1 MGPSTDVA
9 RPRNLDWKRAAAL
22 LYGDWGTSK
31 AYVIGYAFLAMQF
44 ASLHTIIAVSAIT
57 GLVGLNYLVV
67 CKHFPDGGGVYSAAR
82 SQGRTLAVIGALLLI
97 ADLTVTASL
106 SGYDAL
112 KYFFPTMPNVWVPG
126 LTMIAVLAFGVL
138 NSFGPRHSGGLAVAL
153 AVPMVL
159 LVIVLIAMAVPH
171 LTSDLATP
179 ADVVR
184 MDPNHPPMHPWT
196 AFVSSILALS
206 GVEAIASLTGVLKLD
221 PGSTPEKPCVAR
233 EARRAIIPVAIE
245 VVGGTILLGWA
256 TMSLWKWS
264 HSAFSPGQTMT
275 ERLTEDSSHILRVL
289 GEEFAAKAFGHGWG
303 VGMGIVT
310 GIVVGL
316 LLLSAVNTAIAALI
330 GMLYT
335 LARDGEMPRPFLAL
349 NRHGV
354 PKLPLIVA
362 TVLPCIVLLITY
374 TDPDAALQTLGDL
387 YAIGVVGAITVNL
400 GSCTF
405 NKKLELKIWERGLF
419 GLTFLVLFCVE
430 VSLAY
435 EKHLALFFVVIV
447 LSVGFWLRALSHK
460 ASGLATVTVAREM
473 ADMVSPETIE
483 RLRPQPLTEGRKI
496 LVCARGVTPVLK
508 YALNEAHLHKAVL
521 CVLYMREIAVILG
534 GIQPRES
541 RRPRWQ
547 DDPQAAAIM
556 TLMLKVG
563 EETGVCVQPIYTVST
578 DPAGTIVDIAATL
591 GVDLVMLGSSHR
603 ATMVRLLKGNVI
615 ERVASNLPEDIELV
629 IHS

>member
-31 AYVIGYAFLAMQF
+31 AYVIGYAFLAMSF

-82 SQGRTLAVIGALLLI
+82 SQGRTLAVVGALLLI

-112 KYFFPTMPNVWVPG
+112 KYFFPNMANVWVPG
-126 LTMIAVLAFGVL
+126 LTMIAVIAFGVL

-159 LVIVLIAMAVPH
+159 LVVVLIALAAPH
-171 LTSDLATP
+171 LTTDLAPFPKGHTMGH
-179 ADVVR
+179 A
-184 MDPNHPPMHPWT
+184 WGS
-196 AFVSSILALS
+196 FVSSILALS

-221 PGSTPEKPCVAR
+221 PGSTLEKPQVGR

-264 HSAFSPGQTMT
+264 HSAFSPGQTMI
-275 ERLTEDSSHILRVL
+275 ERLTEDSSHVLRVL
-289 GEEFAAKAFGHGWG
+289 GEEFATKAFGHGWG
-303 VGMGIVT
+303 VGMGIIT

-374 TDPDAALQTLGDL
+374 TDPDAALATLGDL

-405 NKKLELKIWERGLF
+405 NKKLELKIWERGLL
-419 GLTFLVLFCVE
+419 GLTFLILFCVE
-430 VSLAY
+430 ISLAY

-460 ASGLATVTVAREM
+460 ASGLATVTVAKAM
-473 ADMVSPETIE
+473 AEMVSPETIA
-483 RLRPQPLTEGRKI
+483 RLRPQPLAEGGKI
-496 LVCARGVTPVLK
+496 LVCARGITPVLK
-508 YALNEAHLHKAVL
+508 YAITEAHLHKAVL
-521 CVLYMREIAVILG
+521 CVLYMREIAVLLG
-534 GIQPRES
+534 GAQPGEQ
-541 RRPRWQ
+541 RRARRQ

-556 TLMLKVG
+556 TLMLKLG
-563 EETGVCVQPIYTVST
+563 EETGVCVQPIYTVTT
-578 DPAGTIVDIAATL
+578 DPSMTIVDIAATL

-603 ATMVRLLKGNVI
+603 AALARLLKGNVI
-615 ERVASNLPEDIELV
+615 ERVASNLPEDIDLV
-629 IHS
+629 IHG

>member
-1 MGPSTDVA
+1 MGPTTDVA

-31 AYVIGYAFLAMQF
+31 AYVIGYAFLAMGF

-112 KYFFPTMPNVWVPG
+112 KYFFPTMPSVWVPG
-126 LTMIAVLAFGVL
+126 LTMLAVIAFGVL

-159 LVIVLIAMAVPH
+159 LMVVLIAMAVPH
-171 LTSDLATP
+171 LTTELAPFPIGHTKSH
-179 ADVVR
+179 A
-184 MDPNHPPMHPWT
+184 WGS
-196 AFVSSILALS
+196 FVSSILALS

-221 PGSTPEKPCVAR
+221 PGSTLEKPQVAR

-264 HSAFSPGQTMT
+264 HSAFSPEQTMLD
-275 ERLTEDSSHILRVL
+275 RLTQGHSHILRVL
-289 GEEFAAKAFGHGWG
+289 GEEFGTKWLGHGFG
-303 VGMGIVT
+303 AGMGIVV

-374 TDPDAALQTLGDL
+374 TDPDAALATLGEL

-419 GLTFLVLFCVE
+419 ALTFLVLFCVE
-430 VSLAY
+430 ISLAY

-447 LSVGFWLRALSHK
+447 LSIGFWLRALSHK

-473 ADMVSPETIE
+473 ADMVSPESIE
-483 RLRPQPLTEGRKI
+483 RLRPQPLIEGGKF

-534 GIQPRES
+534 GVQPREP
-541 RRPRWQ
+541 RRSRWQ

-578 DPAGTIVDIAATL
+578 DPASTIVDIAATL

-603 ATMVRLLKGNVI
+603 AAMARLLKGNVI
-615 ERVASNLPEDIELV
+615 ERVASNLPEDIQLV

>member
-1 MGPSTDVA
+1 MALSTDVA

-31 AYVIGYAFLAMQF
+31 AYVIGYAFLAMGF

-112 KYFFPTMPNVWVPG
+112 KYFFPNMPNVWVPG
-126 LTMIAVLAFGVL
+126 LTMIAVIAFGLL

-159 LVIVLIAMAVPH
+159 LVVVLIAMAVPH
-171 LTSDLATP
+171 LTTDLAPFPKGHTVGH
-179 ADVVR
+179 A
-184 MDPNHPPMHPWT
+184 WGS
-196 AFVSSILALS
+196 FVSSILALS

-221 PGSTPEKPCVAR
+221 PGSTPEKPQVAR

-264 HSAFSPGQTMT
+264 HSAFSPEQTMT

-289 GEEFAAKAFGHGWG
+289 GEEFGAKWLGHGFG
-303 VGMGIVT
+303 AGMGIVV
-310 GIVVGL
+310 GIIVGL

-374 TDPDAALQTLGDL
+374 TEPDKALETLGEL

-405 NKKLELKIWERGLF
+405 NKNLALKIWERGLF
-419 GLTFLVLFCVE
+419 GFTFLVLFCVE
-430 VSLAY
+430 ISLAY

-447 LSVGFWLRALSHK
+447 LSVGMWLRTLSHK

-473 ADMVSPETIE
+473 ADMVSAETIE
-483 RLRPQPLTEGRKI
+483 RLRPQPLVEGGKF

-534 GIQPRES
+534 GVQPREP
-541 RRPRWQ
+541 RRARWQ

-578 DPAGTIVDIAATL
+578 DPASTIVDIAATL

-603 ATMVRLLKGNVI
+603 AAMARLLKGNVI

>member
-1 MGPSTDVA
+1 MGPSLDVV

-31 AYVIGYAFLAMQF
+31 AYVIGYAFLAMGF

-126 LTMIAVLAFGVL
+126 LTMIAVIAFGVL

-159 LVIVLIAMAVPH
+159 LVVVLIALAAPH
-171 LTSDLATP
+171 LTTELAPFPKGHTVGH
-179 ADVVR
+179 A
-184 MDPNHPPMHPWT
+184 WGS
-196 AFVSSILALS
+196 FVSSILALS

-221 PGSTPEKPCVAR
+221 PGSTPEKPQVGR

-264 HSAFSPGQTMT
+264 HSAFDPGRTMI
-275 ERLTEDSSHILRVL
+275 ERITQDSSHVLRVL
-289 GEEFAAKAFGHGWG
+289 GEEFATKAFGHGAG
-303 VGMGIVT
+303 VAMGIVT

-374 TDPDAALQTLGDL
+374 TDPDAALATLGDL

-405 NKKLELKIWERGLF
+405 NKKLELKLWERGLL
-419 GLTFLVLFCVE
+419 GVTFLVLFCVE

-447 LSVGFWLRALSHK
+447 LSIGFWLRSLSHK
-460 ASGLATVTVAREM
+460 ASGLATITVSREV
-473 ADMVSPETIE
+473 ADTVNPEALAL
-483 RLRPQPLTEGRKI
+483 LRPGPLEEGRKF
-496 LVCARGVTPVLK
+496 LVSARGNTPVLK
-508 YALNEAHLHKAVL
+508 FALTEAKLHKAVL
-521 CVLYMREIAVILG
+521 CVLYIREIAVLLG
-534 GIQPRES
+534 AAQPES
-541 RRPRWQ
+541 KRARWQ
-547 DDPQAAAIM
+547 DDPQAGMIM
-556 TLMLKVG
+556 SLMLKLG
-563 EETGVCVQPIYTVST
+563 EETGVCVQPIYAVST

-591 GVDLVMLGSSHR
+591 GADHVMLGSSHR
-603 ATMVRLLKGNVI
+603 AKMARLLKGNVI
-615 ERVASNLPEDIELV
+615 ERVANQLPESIELI
-629 IHS
+629 IHG

>member
-1 MGPSTDVA
+1 MGPSLDVV

-31 AYVIGYAFLAMQF
+31 AYVIGYAFLAMGF
-44 ASLHTIIAVSAIT
+44 ASLHTIVAVSLIT

-82 SQGRTLAVIGALLLI
+82 SQGRTLAVVGALLLI

-126 LTMIAVLAFGVL
+126 LTMIAVIAFGVL
-138 NSFGPRHSGGLAVAL
+138 NSFGPRHSGGLAVGL

-159 LVIVLIAMAVPH
+159 LVVALIALSVPH
-171 LTSDLATP
+171 LTTELAPFPKGHTMGH
-179 ADVVR
+179 A
-184 MDPNHPPMHPWT
+184 WGS
-196 AFVSSILALS
+196 FVSSILALS

-221 PGSTPEKPCVAR
+221 PGSTLEKPQVGR

-245 VVGGTILLGWA
+245 VVVGTILLGWA

-264 HSAFSPGQTMT
+264 HSAFTPGKTMI
-275 ERLTEDSSHILRVL
+275 ERLTEDSSHVLRVL
-289 GEEFAAKAFGHGWG
+289 GEEFATKAFGHGAG
-303 VGMGIVT
+303 VATGVVT

-362 TVLPCIVLLITY
+362 TVLPCVVLLITY
-374 TDPDAALQTLGDL
+374 TDPDAALATLGDL
-387 YAIGVVGAITVNL
+387 YAIGVVGAIAVNL

-405 NKKLELKIWERGLF
+405 NKTLELKVWERALLGF
-419 GLTFLVLFCVE
+419 TFLVLFCVE

-447 LSVGFWLRALSHK
+447 LSVGFWLRSLSHK
-460 ASGLATVTVAREM
+460 ASGLATITVSREV
-473 ADMVSPETIE
+473 ADTVNPEALAL
-483 RLRPQPLTEGRKI
+483 LRPGPLEEGRKF
-496 LVCARGVTPVLK
+496 LVSARGNTPVLK
-508 YALNEAHLHKAVL
+508 YALTEAKLHKAVL
-521 CVLYMREIAVILG
+521 CVLYIREIAVLLG
-534 GIQPRES
+534 AAQPES
-541 RRPRWQ
+541 KRARWQ
-547 DDPQAAAIM
+547 DDPQAGMIM
-556 TLMLKVG
+556 SLMLKLG
-563 EETGVCVQPIYTVST
+563 EETGVCVQPIYAVST

-591 GVDLVMLGSSHR
+591 GADVVMLGSSHR
-603 ATMVRLLKGNVI
+603 AKMARLLKGNVI
-615 ERVASNLPEDIELV
+615 ERVALQLPESIDLI
-629 IHS
+629 IHG

>member
-31 AYVIGYAFLAMQF
+31 AYVIGYAFLAMGF

-112 KYFFPTMPNVWVPG
+112 KYFFPDMPNVWVPG
-126 LTMIAVLAFGVL
+126 LTMIAVIAFGVL
-138 NSFGPRHSGGLAVAL
+138 NAFGPRHSGGLAVAL

-159 LVIVLIAMAVPH
+159 LVIVLIALAAPH
-171 LTSDLATP
+171 LTTDLAP
-179 ADVVR
+179 F
-184 MDPNHPPMHPWT
+184 PPKHTVGHAWGS
-196 AFVSSILALS
+196 FVSSILALS

-221 PGSTPEKPCVAR
+221 PGSTFEKPSVSR
-233 EARRAIIPVAIE
+233 ESRRAIIPVAIE

-256 TMSLWKWS
+256 TMSLWKWG
-264 HSAFSPGQTMT
+264 HSAFSPEQTMLD
-275 ERLTEDSSHILRVL
+275 RLTQDSSHILRVL
-289 GEEFAAKAFGHGWG
+289 GEEFATKAFGHGYG
-303 VGMGIVT
+303 VVMGVVV
-310 GIVVGL
+310 GIIVGL

-335 LARDGEMPRPFLAL
+335 LARDGEMPRPFLIL
-349 NRHGV
+349 NRYGV

-374 TDPDAALQTLGDL
+374 TDPDAALATLGDL

-405 NKKLELKIWERGLF
+405 NKKLALKIWERGLLGF
-419 GLTFLVLFCVE
+419 TFLVLFCVE
-430 VSLAY
+430 ISLAY

-447 LSVGFWLRALSHK
+447 LGVGFWLRSLSHK

-473 ADMVSPETIE
+473 AEMVSAETIE
-483 RLRPQPLTEGRKI
+483 RLRPKPLAEGGKI

-508 YALNEAHLHKAVL
+508 FALNEAHLHKAVL
-521 CVLYMREIAVILG
+521 CVLYMREIAVLLG
-534 GIQPRES
+534 GAQAGES
-541 RRPRWQ
+541 RRARWQ

-556 TLMLKVG
+556 TLMLKLG
-563 EETGVCVQPIYTVST
+563 EETGVCVQPIYTVTT

-591 GVDLVMLGSSHR
+591 GADLVMLGSSHR
-603 ATMVRLLKGNVI
+603 ATMARLLKGNVI
-615 ERVASNLPEDIELV
+615 ERVASNLPEEIELV

>member
-1 MGPSTDVA
+1 MGPSTDVT

-67 CKHFPDGGGVYSAAR
+67 TRHFPDGGGVYSAAR

-97 ADLTVTASL
+97 ADLTVTAAL
-106 SGYDAL
+106 SGYDAF
-112 KYFFPTMPNVWVPG
+112 KYFFPNMPNVWVPG
-126 LTMIAVLAFGVL
+126 VTMIAVIAFGVL
-138 NSFGPRHSGGLAVAL
+138 NAFGPRHSGGLAVAL

-159 LVIVLIAMAVPH
+159 LVIVLVAFAAPH
-171 LTSDLATP
+171 FTTELAP
-179 ADVVR
+179 F
-184 MDPNHPPMHPWT
+184 PPGHTVGHAWGS
-196 AFVSSILALS
+196 FVSSILALS

-221 PGSTPEKPCVAR
+221 PGSTLEKPQVAR
-233 EARRAIIPVAIE
+233 EARRAILPVAFE
-245 VVGGTILLGWA
+245 VVAGTILLGWA
-256 TMSLWKWS
+256 TMSLWKWG
-264 HSAFSPGQTMT
+264 HSAFDPSQTMIH
-275 ERLTEDSSHILRVL
+275 RLTEDSSHILRVL

-303 VGMGIVT
+303 VGMGIVV

-330 GMLYT
+330 GMMYT

-349 NRHGV
+349 NRYGV
-354 PKLPLIVA
+354 PKLPLVVA
-362 TVLPCIVLLITY
+362 TALPCVVLLITY
-374 TDPDAALQTLGDL
+374 TDPDAALQTLGEL

-405 NKKLELKIWERGLF
+405 NKSLGLKLWEHGLLAF
-419 GLTFLVLFCVE
+419 TFLILFCVE

-447 LSVGFWLRALSHK
+447 LSVGLWLRTLSHK
-460 ASGLATVTVAREM
+460 ACGLATVTVAREM
-473 ADMVSPETIE
+473 AEIVSPETIA
-483 RLRPQPLTEGRKI
+483 RLRPQPLTEGRKL

-508 YALNEAHLHKAVL
+508 YALNEAHLKKAVL
-521 CVLYMREIAVILG
+521 CVLYMREVAVLLG
-534 GIQPRES
+534 GPQTREPR
-541 RRPRWQ
+541 RARWQ

-563 EETGVCVQPIYTVST
+563 EETGVCVQPIYTAST
-578 DPAGTIVDIAATL
+578 DPASSIVDIAATL

-603 ATMVRLLKGNVI
+603 ATMARLLKGNVI
-615 ERVASNLPEDIELV
+615 ERVASNLPDNIELV

>member
-1 MGPSTDVA
+1 MGPDTGVA

-67 CKHFPDGGGVYSAAR
+67 TKHFPDGGGVYSAAR

-159 LVIVLIAMAVPH
+159 LVIVLIALAVPH
-171 LTSDLATP
+171 LTTDLAP
-179 ADVVR
+179 F
-184 MDPNHPPMHPWT
+184 PPGHTTSHAWGS
-196 AFVSSILALS
+196 FVSSILALS

-221 PGSTPEKPCVAR
+221 PGSTPEKPSVAR
-233 EARRAIIPVAIE
+233 EARRAILPVALE
-245 VVGGTILLGWA
+245 VVAGTILLGWA

-264 HSAFSPGQTMT
+264 HSAFSPEQTMT
-275 ERLTEDSSHILRVL
+275 DRLTEDSSHILRVL
-289 GEEFAAKAFGHGWG
+289 GEEFAAKAFGHGYG
-303 VGMGIVT
+303 VIMGIVV

-354 PKLPLIVA
+354 PKLPLILA
-362 TVLPCIVLLITY
+362 TVLPCVVLLITY
-374 TDPDAALQTLGDL
+374 TDPDAALATLGDL

-405 NKKLELKIWERGLF
+405 NKKLDLKIWERGLLGF
-419 GLTFLVLFCVE
+419 TFLVLFCVE
-430 VSLAY
+430 ISLAY

-447 LSVGFWLRALSHK
+447 LGVGFWLRALSHK

-473 ADMVSPETIE
+473 ADMVSAETIE
-483 RLRPQPLTEGRKI
+483 RLRPQPLAEGGKI

-508 YALNEAHLHKAVL
+508 YALNEARLHKAVL
-521 CVLYMREIAVILG
+521 CVLYMREIAVLLG
-534 GIQPRES
+534 GSQPGDT
-541 RRPRWQ
+541 RRARWQ

-556 TLMLKVG
+556 TLMLKLG

-578 DPAGTIVDIAATL
+578 DPSATIVDIAATL

-603 ATMVRLLKGNVI
+603 AAMARLLKGNVI
-615 ERVASNLPEDIELV
+615 ERVASSLPEDIDLV
-629 IHS
+629 IHG

>member
-1 MGPSTDVA
+1 MGPSTDVT

-31 AYVIGYAFLAMQF
+31 AYVIGYAFIAMGF

-112 KYFFPTMPNVWVPG
+112 KYFFPNMPNVWVPG
-126 LTMIAVLAFGVL
+126 LTMIAVIAFGVL

-159 LVIVLIAMAVPH
+159 LVIVLIAFAVPH
-171 LTSDLATP
+171 LTTDLAPFPST
-179 ADVVR
+179 
-184 MDPNHPPMHPWT
+184 HT
-196 AFVSSILALS
+196 AGKAWGSFVSSILALS

-221 PGSTPEKPCVAR
+221 PGSTSEKPQVAR

-256 TMSLWKWS
+256 TMSLWKWG
-264 HSAFSPGQTMT
+264 HSAFSPEQTMLD
-275 ERLTEDSSHILRVL
+275 RLTEDSSHILRVL
-289 GEEFAAKAFGHGWG
+289 GEEFAAKAFGHGYG
-303 VGMGIVT
+303 VVMGIIV
-310 GIVVGL
+310 GIIVGL

-362 TVLPCIVLLITY
+362 TVLPCIVLLVTY
-374 TDPDAALQTLGDL
+374 TDTEHALAMLGDL

-405 NKKLELKIWERGLF
+405 NKSLALRIWERGLF
-419 GLTFLVLFCVE
+419 GITFLVLFCVE

-473 ADMVSPETIE
+473 AEMVSAETIE
-483 RLRPQPLTEGRKI
+483 RLRPRPLAEGRKI

-521 CVLYMREIAVILG
+521 CVLYMREIAVLLG
-534 GIQPRES
+534 GTQPSES
-541 RRPRWQ
+541 RRARWQ
-547 DDPQAAAIM
+547 DDPQASAIM
-556 TLMLKVG
+556 TLMLKLG
-563 EETGVCVQPIYTVST
+563 EETGVCVQPIYTSST
-578 DPAGTIVDIAATL
+578 DPASTIVDIAATL

-603 ATMVRLLKGNVI
+603 AAMARLLKGNVI
-615 ERVASNLPEDIELV
+615 ERVASSLPEDIELV
-629 IHS
+629 IHG

>member
-1 MGPSTDVA
+1 MGPSTDVT

-44 ASLHTIIAVSAIT
+44 ASLHTIIAVSLIT

-112 KYFFPTMPNVWVPG
+112 KYFFPNLANIWVPG
-126 LTMIAVLAFGVL
+126 LTMIAVVAFGVL
-138 NSFGPRHSGGLAVAL
+138 NSFGPRHSGGLAVGL
-153 AVPMVL
+153 AIPMVL
-159 LVIVLIAMAVPH
+159 LVIVLIALAVPH
-171 LTSDLATP
+171 FTTDLAPFPTGHTK
-179 ADVVR
+179 A
-184 MDPNHPPMHPWT
+184 HAWGS
-196 AFVSSILALS
+196 FVSSILALS

-221 PGSTPEKPCVAR
+221 PGSTPEKPRVCHA
-233 EARRAIIPVAIE
+233 ARRAIIPVALE

-264 HSAFSPGQTMT
+264 HSAFSPEQTMLA
-275 ERLTEDSSHILRVL
+275 RLTEDSSHVLRVL
-289 GEEFAAKAFGHGWG
+289 GEEFATKAFGHGAGIIMG
-303 VGMGIVT
+303 VVT
-310 GIVVGL
+310 GIIVGL

-349 NRHGV
+349 NRYGV

-362 TVLPCIVLLITY
+362 TVLPCIVLLVTY
-374 TDPDAALQTLGDL
+374 ADPDAALATLGDL

-405 NKKLELKIWERGLF
+405 NKNLALNLLERGLLGF
-419 GLTFLVLFCVE
+419 TFLVLFCVE

-447 LSVGFWLRALSHK
+447 LGVGFWLRSLSHK
-460 ASGLATVTVAREM
+460 ASGLATVTVAKAM
-473 ADMVSPETIE
+473 ADMVSDETIA
-483 RLRPQPLTEGRKI
+483 RLRPQSLAEGRKI

-508 YALNEAHLHKAVL
+508 YALNEARLHKAVL
-521 CVLYMREIAVILG
+521 CVLYMREIAVLLG
-534 GIQPRES
+534 GAQSGES
-541 RRPRWQ
+541 RRARWQ

-556 TLMLKVG
+556 TLMLKLG
-563 EETGVCVQPIYTVST
+563 EETGVCVQPIFTVTT
-578 DPAGTIVDIAATL
+578 DPSSTIVDIAATL

-603 ATMVRLLKGNVI
+603 AAMARLLKGNVI
-615 ERVASNLPEDIELV
+615 ERVASNLPENIELV

>member
-1 MGPSTDVA
+1 MGPTTDVT

-44 ASLHTIIAVSAIT
+44 ASLHTIVAVSLIT
-57 GLVGLNYLVV
+57 GLVGLNYLIV

-112 KYFFPTMPNVWVPG
+112 KYFFPNMPNVWVPG
-126 LTMIAVLAFGVL
+126 LTMIAVVAFGVL

-159 LVIVLIAMAVPH
+159 LVIVLIALAVPH
-171 LTSDLATP
+171 FTTDLAPFP
-179 ADVVR
+179 AG
-184 MDPNHPPMHPWT
+184 HTKAHAWGS
-196 AFVSSILALS
+196 FVSSILALS

-221 PGSTPEKPCVAR
+221 PGSTLEKPQVGR
-233 EARRAIIPVAIE
+233 EARRAILPVALE

-264 HSAFSPGQTMT
+264 HSAFFPEQTMID
-275 ERLTEDSSHILRVL
+275 RLTEDSSHVLRVL
-289 GEEFAAKAFGHGWG
+289 GEEFATKAFGHGAG
-303 VGMGIVT
+303 VVMGIVT

-374 TDPDAALQTLGDL
+374 TEPDKALQTLGEL

-405 NKKLELKIWERGLF
+405 NKNLALKIWERALF
-419 GLTFLVLFCVE
+419 GLTFFVLFCVE
-430 VSLAY
+430 ISLAY

-447 LSVGFWLRALSHK
+447 LGIGFWLRSLSHK
-460 ASGLATVTVAREM
+460 ASGLATVTVAKEM
-473 ADMVSPETIE
+473 AEMVSAETIE
-483 RLRPQPLTEGRKI
+483 RLRPRALVEGRKI

-521 CVLYMREIAVILG
+521 CVLYMREIAVLLG
-534 GIQPRES
+534 GAQTQ
-541 RRPRWQ
+541 RRARWQ
-547 DDPQAAAIM
+547 DDPQASAIM
-556 TLMLKVG
+556 TLMLKLG
-563 EETGVCVQPIYTVST
+563 EETGVCVQPIYTSST
-578 DPAGTIVDIAATL
+578 DPASTIVDIAATL

-603 ATMVRLLKGNVI
+603 ATMARLLKGNVI
-615 ERVASNLPEDIELV
+615 ERVASNLPEEIELV

>member
-31 AYVIGYAFLAMQF
+31 AYVIGYAFLAMGF

-112 KYFFPTMPNVWVPG
+112 KYFFPNMPNVWVPG
-126 LTMIAVLAFGVL
+126 LTMIAVIAFGVL

-159 LVIVLIAMAVPH
+159 LVIVLIALAVPH
-171 LTSDLATP
+171 FTTDLAPFP
-179 ADVVR
+179 ATHTVGKA
-184 MDPNHPPMHPWT
+184 WGS
-196 AFVSSILALS
+196 FVSSILALS

-221 PGSTPEKPCVAR
+221 PGSTLEKPQVGR
-233 EARRAIIPVAIE
+233 EARRAIVPVAIE
-245 VVGGTILLGWA
+245 VVVGTILLGWA
-256 TMSLWKWS
+256 TMSLWKWKF
-264 HSAFSPGQTMT
+264 SAFNGGQPIS
-275 ERLTEDSSHILRVL
+275 ERLTNDSSHILRVL
-289 GEEFAAKAFGHGWG
+289 GEEFGAKWLGHGFG
-303 VGMGIVT
+303 AGMGIVT

-374 TDPDAALQTLGDL
+374 TEPDKALETLGEL

-405 NKKLELKIWERGLF
+405 NKKLDLKISERSLLGF
-419 GLTFLVLFCVE
+419 TFLVLFCVE

-447 LSVGFWLRALSHK
+447 LSVGFWLRSLSHK

-521 CVLYMREIAVILG
+521 CVLYMREIAVLLG
-534 GIQPRES
+534 GTQPREA

-563 EETGVCVQPIYTVST
+563 EETGVCVQPIYTFST
-578 DPAGTIVDIAATL
+578 DPASTIVDIAATL

-603 ATMVRLLKGNVI
+603 AAMARLLKGNVI

>member
-1 MGPSTDVA
+1 MGPSTDVT

-44 ASLHTIIAVSAIT
+44 ASLHTIMAVCAVT
-57 GLVGLNYLVV
+57 GLVGLNYIVV

-82 SQGRTLAVIGALLLI
+82 SQGRALAVVGALLLI
-97 ADLTVTASL
+97 ADLTVTAAL

-112 KYFFPTMPNVWVPG
+112 KYFFPNLANVWVPG
-126 LTMIAVLAFGVL
+126 LTILAVVAFGVL
-138 NSFGPRHSGGLAVAL
+138 NAYGPRHSGGLAVGL

-159 LVIVLIAMAVPH
+159 LVIVLIALAAPH
-171 LTSDLATP
+171 FTTDLAP
-179 ADVVR
+179 F
-184 MDPNHPPMHPWT
+184 PPSHTVGHAWGS
-196 AFVSSILALS
+196 FVSSILALS

-221 PGSTPEKPCVAR
+221 PGSTSEHPRVAR
-233 EARRAIIPVAIE
+233 EAKRAIIPVALE

-256 TMSLWKWS
+256 TVSLWKWS
-264 HSAFSPGQTMT
+264 HSAFSPEQTMLH
-275 ERLTEDSSHILRVL
+275 RLTEDSSHILRVL
-289 GEEFAAKAFGHGWG
+289 GEEFAAKAFGHTWG
-303 VGMGIVT
+303 VVMGVVA

-374 TDPDAALQTLGDL
+374 ADPDKALQTLGEL

-405 NKKLELKIWERGLF
+405 NKKLDLKIWERALF
-419 GLTFLVLFCVE
+419 GLTFFVLFCVE

-447 LSVGFWLRALSHK
+447 LGLGFWLRALSHK

-473 ADMVSPETIE
+473 AEIVSPETIE
-483 RLRPQPLTEGRKI
+483 RLRPQPLAEGRKF
-496 LVCARGVTPVLK
+496 LVCARGITPVLK
-508 YALNEAHLHKAVL
+508 YALNEAKLHKAVL
-521 CVLYMREIAVILG
+521 CVLTMREIAVLLG
-534 GIQPRES
+534 GARTAEPR
-541 RRPRWQ
+541 RARWQ
-547 DDPQAAAIM
+547 DDPQASAIM
-556 TLMLKVG
+556 TLMLKLG
-563 EETGVCVQPIYTVST
+563 EETGVCVQPIYTVTT
-578 DPAGTIVDIAATL
+578 DPSGSIVDIAATL

-603 ATMVRLLKGNVI
+603 AAMARLLKGSVI
-615 ERVASNLPEDIELV
+615 ERVASNLPENIELV